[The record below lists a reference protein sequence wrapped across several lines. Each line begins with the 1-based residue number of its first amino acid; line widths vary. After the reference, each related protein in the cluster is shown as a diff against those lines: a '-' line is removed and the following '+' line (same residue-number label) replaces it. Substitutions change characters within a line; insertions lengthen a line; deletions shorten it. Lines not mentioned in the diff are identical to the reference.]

1 MTRTIGVVA
10 LLTLVTA
17 MPLQQAQAQDIL
29 GGAILGGAT
38 GAIIGGAVTGRG
50 SGALIGGAIGA
61 GLGATIAAEGQRR
74 RAGYYYYQNSCY
86 VQDQYGR
93 WYRVSMRYC

>member
-1 MTRTIGVVA
+1 MMRTIGAATLLA
-10 LLTLVTA
+10 LAAA
-17 MPLQQAQAQDIL
+17 MPLQQAEAQDVL
-29 GGAILGGAT
+29 GGALLGGAA
-38 GAIIGGAVTGRG
+38 GAIIGGAATGRG
-50 SGALIGGAIGA
+50 SGAAIGAAIGA

-93 WYRVSMRYC
+93 WYRVAMRYC